1 MDTVTTTKCGRP
13 YISIVFPWFHFPNF
27 FVSKEY
33 FPGKKKCRYKC
44 SYICKKQKKKPKY
57 YTIYVLWYGI
67 CWFFFFSDQLF
78 YKNIL
83 KIYVQQKIFTCK
95 KKNKNHKKTTKI
107 FWLLFSP
114 PLEFIIIW
122 WNVKWRESESEI
134 IYIYML

>member
-1 MDTVTTTKCGRP
+1 MDDH
-13 YISIVFPWFHFPNF
+13 ISIVFPWFHFPNF

-95 KKNKNHKKTTKI
+95 KRKKKQENDKDFLVIILPSPRVHYYMMKREMERERERNK
-107 FWLLFSP
+107 
-114 PLEFIIIW
+114 
-122 WNVKWRESESEI
+122 
-134 IYIYML
+134 IYICYNRRH